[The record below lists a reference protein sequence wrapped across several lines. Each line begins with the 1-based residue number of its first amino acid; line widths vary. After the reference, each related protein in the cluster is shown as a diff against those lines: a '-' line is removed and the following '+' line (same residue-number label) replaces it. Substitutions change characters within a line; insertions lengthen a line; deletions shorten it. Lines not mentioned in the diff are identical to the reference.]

1 MTPTQE
7 EQDRALEKA
16 NNAVAVA
23 ERGFLDIERGFLNL
37 ARVFDP
43 EELYKTVKLCKKALR
58 KVEFDSFVFRG
69 TSGLVVGA
77 PLALACKKP
86 LGVIHKSGGHSRKG
100 YKGLRK
106 PGRYVI
112 VDDFIESG
120 ATMRK
125 ILKDPVLKER
135 GGKCVAILLY
145 WDTADK
151 YHGDLQFNGIPLII
165 IP

>member
-1 MTPTQE
+1 M
-7 EQDRALEKA
+7 
-16 NNAVAVA
+16 
-23 ERGFLDIERGFLNL
+23 FNL
-37 ARVFDP
+37 FEPYDYSYMGRVFDP
-43 EELYKTVKLCKKALR
+43 EELSKTVKLCKKALR

-77 PLALACKKP
+77 PLALTCKKP
-86 LGVIHKSGGHSRKG
+86 LGVVHKPGGHSKKG

-145 WDTADK
+145 WDNSDK

-165 IP
+165 VE

>member
-1 MTPTQE
+1 MF
-7 EQDRALEKA
+7 LSYY
-16 NNAVAVA
+16 A
-23 ERGFLDIERGFLNL
+23 EPYDYSYMG
-37 ARVFDP
+37 RVFDP
-43 EELYKTVKLCKKALR
+43 QELSDTVKLCKKALQ

-77 PLALACKKP
+77 PLALQCKKP
-86 LGVIHKSGGHSRKG
+86 FGVVHKPGGHSDKG
-100 YKGLRK
+100 YKGFRK

-125 ILKDPVLKER
+125 ILRDKVLKER

-145 WDTADK
+145 CDTAGK
-151 YHGDLQFNGIPLII
+151 YDGDLQFNGIPLII
-165 IP
+165 L